1 MEKIVLNAPDSGEK
15 IELYVLEQ
23 TCINGIN
30 YLLVTEEEEAD
41 SDAYIMKE
49 IQTEEEES
57 VYEFVED
64 DVELDAI
71 SRVFAEMLEDIG
83 IER

>member
-1 MEKIVLNAPDSGEK
+1 METITLNAPGTDET

-41 SDAYIMKE
+41 SEAYILKE
-49 IQTEEEES
+49 TQTKETDII
-57 VYEFVED
+57 YEFVED

-71 SRVFAEMLEDIG
+71 SRVFGEMLEDVG
-83 IER
+83 IVR

>member
-1 MEKIVLNAPDSGEK
+1 MEKIMLNAPDSGEA
-15 IELYVLEQ
+15 IELFVLEQ
-23 TCINGIN
+23 TCINGRN
-30 YLLVTEEEEAD
+30 YLLATEEEEAD
-41 SDAYIMKE
+41 SDAYILKE
-49 IQTEEEES
+49 IQTEGEDT

-71 SRVFAEMLEDIG
+71 SRVFEEMLEDVG